1 MCPGRAGSC
10 AGYAN
15 GRFIIWLCA
24 WRRGLVSL
32 FIAPDAF
39 ALELFSEK
47 VIPGLNMAL
56 IFVLLPLCFAAGKLR
71 KTI

>member
-1 MCPGRAGSC
+1 MKLTSM
-10 AGYAN
+10 AN
-15 GRFIIWLCA
+15 GRYIIWLCVLA
-24 WRRGLVSL
+24 AGAVSL
-32 FIAPDAF
+32 FLAPDAF
-39 ALELFSEK
+39 TLKFLSEK